1 MGPIRVCCP
10 LCLLALL
17 YICKACMAY
26 IFEGHQKYSHL
37 VSSEQEQKAFPVHPM
52 SGALR
57 PWTRDGEFPKSP
69 PVMRPYHV
77 FPMFEHVPVPLV
89 DMELLRP
96 VSGRRRLPNILSGVL
111 NPQVN
116 PQRIQ
121 VSPVRN
127 THGVEVWCGYSK
139 VSVRVNQ
146 MVLGFRSSPSYF
158 YLGTCSASRS
168 KKDLIYFHYDL
179 NECGSSLT
187 VSCDVK
193 AKGSF
198 GTCLH

>member
-1 MGPIRVCCP
+1 MMGRIRVCCP
-10 LCLLALL
+10 LYLLALL
-17 YICKACMAY
+17 YISKTYTAE
-26 IFEGHQKYSHL
+26 IFVGHPKYSHF
-37 VSSEQEQKAFPVHPM
+37 VSSEQKAHPVQPM

-57 PWTRDGEFPKSP
+57 PWTGDGEFLDLP

-77 FPMFEHVPVPLV
+77 LPMFEHVPVPLV
-89 DMELLRP
+89 DMELFRP
-96 VSGRRRLPNILSGVL
+96 VSGRRRLPNILNSL
-111 NPQVN
+111 LIPQVN

-139 VSVRVNQ
+139 VSVRVNK
-146 MVLGFRSSPSYF
+146 MLLGFRSSPSCF
-158 YLGTCSASRS
+158 YLGTCSVSRS
-168 KKDLIYFHYDL
+168 DNDFIYFHYDL

-193 AKGSF
+193 K
-198 GTCLH
+198 